1 MWKNCR
7 RIVKVT
13 FKWLTILSGYKNR
26 IIWNIRIVW
35 ICTKICI
42 KFLVSGQTPGR
53 EHSPTHQ
60 QKIGLKIYWAWP
72 WLSFAHSQIL
82 PSGSLHKPLILIHQR
97 ADRMKTTITENH
109 SLPVS
114 KHLQN
119 SILICFSENQK
130 VFEQEIISFKSIC
143 LFVFEGLTCTGQHC
157 CFTPMTQWVHEK
169 LGWTTVL
176 HHVLSLSNS

>member
-72 WLSFAHSQIL
+72 GPPEQDLVLPTASPSHQEASTSLLSSSIKGQTEWKAQSQ
-82 PSGSLHKPLILIHQR
+82 
-97 ADRMKTTITENH
+97 KTTQTDHMDHNCVQLSETVSHAVSGHPIQMDHGGEFWQNLVHRRRKWQTTAAF
-109 SLPVS
+109 LPWEP
-114 KHLQN
+114 HQ
-119 SILICFSENQK
+119 QY
-130 VFEQEIISFKSIC
+130 EQAKR
-143 LFVFEGLTCTGQHC
+143 
-157 CFTPMTQWVHEK
+157 
-169 LGWTTVL
+169 
-176 HHVLSLSNS
+176 

>member
-72 WLSFAHSQIL
+72 GPPEQDLVLPTASPSHQEASTSLLSSSIKGQTEWKAQSQ
-82 PSGSLHKPLILIHQR
+82 
-97 ADRMKTTITENH
+97 KTTQTDHMDHNCVQ
-109 SLPVS
+109 L
-114 KHLQN
+114 
-119 SILICFSENQK
+119 SE
-130 VFEQEIISFKSIC
+130 
-143 LFVFEGLTCTGQHC
+143 
-157 CFTPMTQWVHEK
+157 
-169 LGWTTVL
+169 TV
-176 HHVLSLSNS
+176 V